1 MKYVTRFGVLQNS
14 PSPEKNIFLH
24 CQKPKQKPLSDF
36 MNPAEES
43 YKGADLNAQIMHR
56 IDG

>member
-1 MKYVTRFGVLQNS
+1 MPSGPVFYDVHMVSKKYKYF
-14 PSPEKNIFLH
+14 IY
-24 CQKPKQKPLSDF
+24 CQKPTQKPLSDF

>member
-1 MKYVTRFGVLQNS
+1 MPSGPAFYDILMVSKKYKYF
-14 PSPEKNIFLH
+14 IY
-24 CQKPKQKPLSDF
+24 CQKSTQKPLSDF